1 MPILAIL
8 ALLGTASVCSF
19 AATFE
24 ERIAACLACHGEKGQ
39 SANPEV
45 PSLGAQPSPY
55 LVVQLYLFREKL
67 RPVELM
73 NQMTQGLSN
82 DELQKFADFI
92 ATLPAPKPPVDA
104 PDAARIE
111 RARALVQQNRCG
123 FCHNADFA
131 GHDNIPRL
139 AAQREDYLAKAL
151 REYKSNARPG
161 YDASM
166 AEVVQPISEA
176 DLADI
181 AYFMA
186 REGPREGH

>member
-1 MPILAIL
+1 MTSAPVRTAAAL
-8 ALLGTASVCSF
+8 ALLAGAGASGL

-39 SANPEV
+39 STTPEV
-45 PSLGAQPSPY
+45 PSLGAQPSAY
-55 LVVQLYLFREKL
+55 LATQLFLFRDKL
-67 RPVELM
+67 RPVQLM
-73 NQMTQGLSN
+73 NDLTRDLSN
-82 DELQKFADFI
+82 EDLQKYGDFI
-92 ATLPAPKPPVDA
+92 SALPAPRPPAGA
-104 PDAARIE
+104 PDTDRIE
-111 RARALVQQNRCG
+111 RARGLVEQHRCG
-123 FCHNADFA
+123 TCHGADFA

-166 AEVVQPISEA
+166 AEVVQPIRDA
-176 DLADI
+176 DISDI

-186 REGPREGH
+186 RAR